1 MNSNE
6 TNPVELDA
14 HAMLTA
20 LVLDE
25 LEPELAEQWNAR
37 CAAEPELAALRDSIR
52 ATIGAVHA
60 ALPSA
65 PTLSAQT
72 LAALKSAA
80 LAGPKRPAFGR
91 LWSLAIA
98 AGAVLGVGFALTRL
112 ADDVTSGGE
121 SRTTAQAP
129 PKKQSSPA
137 SDPKPAQIPIG
148 ADAAAAGVPV
158 GDGKADVPKNEGVND
173 ALLRDAMSNAIAN
186 DAGEP
191 KLESLNASKLGVPP
205 TADPNPGTYVSPT
218 TGVGY
223 FFNTAGEGSGS
234 ESTSSP
240 TEPASTIGLVSI
252 PQAVLERDRLA
263 QEKFEVG
270 FIGGAGPTSGGPS
283 SGPVSPGESGAAPGG
298 GRLGKAPGGRPAT
311 VGGPGGTG
319 GRVRIDEATKTPASP
334 AFARE
339 KAAEAKKAPVGGA
352 TASTRG
358 ADPYRGPGDSV
369 SVAERPGAVAA
380 GSSEREAIDL
390 LEEVVTLKDFD
401 VETAQGAA
409 VADRLVVDVP
419 AEQAKRIIE
428 SCRPRPNELPRD
440 MFFRWYGDHAFQR
453 AALDRLST
461 FAIDVDTA
469 SYTLARKYLAAG
481 QIPPK
486 EAVRTEEFVNYFKPD
501 LGAPTDGSPF
511 AIWLEAAP
519 SPFGNADGKSRWLL
533 RVGVRAKD
541 VAKEARPPLRLAF
554 VVDTSGSMA
563 QENRLELVKHGLRL
577 LATQLDARDKIAI
590 VRFAS
595 DASVVLQ
602 WTSAADRAS
611 IEAAIHG
618 LSPNGSTNAEAGL
631 KLGYDLAVAG
641 LDAESTNRVVIL
653 SDGVANTG
661 QTDQDRISADVKDKR
676 QRGIYLNA
684 IGVGM
689 GNHNDVFLERL
700 ADQGDGQCS
709 YMDDELEA
717 KRALVDQ
724 FVAQTTPV
732 ARDVK
737 IQMEFDPAQIE
748 SWRQLGYENRA
759 IADVDF
765 RNDAIDAGEVGAG
778 HQVVALYELEPIAD
792 PTRGDGPFTTIRLR
806 YKQPYVA
813 GAASQNET
821 AQEITA
827 TIPAAAIRT
836 TIDEASVGFQQSALV
851 AQFAE
856 FLRRSVHARGDSI
869 DDLLA
874 RVVAL
879 APRIGSTE
887 FTEFTQLV
895 DRSRTLIAQSLP
907 RTDELTQA
915 VDALRRNQL
924 LTAELR
930 QLAQAHT
937 NDVLRQ
943 LEEQNRRLEEEV
955 RRLIEQRLK

>member
-6 TNPVELDA
+6 ANPVELDA

-112 ADDVTSGGE
+112 ADDAPPSHETRDVAQSSDLSATGYVSRPQDPAAIPRSASASIAGEENSKNEPVRTGE
-121 SRTTAQAP
+121 SAFFTGGVSEGRSPPADPQPSIVAP
-129 PKKQSSPA
+129 PP
-137 SDPKPAQIPIG
+137 PL
-148 ADAAAAGVPV
+148 ADEATRR
-158 GDGKADVPKNEGVND
+158 D
-173 ALLRDAMSNAIAN
+173 ALS
-186 DAGEP
+186 
-191 KLESLNASKLGVPP
+191 LGVFERKL
-205 TADPNPGTYVSPT
+205 TQ
-218 TGVGY
+218 
-223 FFNTAGEGSGS
+223 
-234 ESTSSP
+234 
-240 TEPASTIGLVSI
+240 EPEVPEA
-252 PQAVLERDRLA
+252 R
-263 QEKFEVG
+263 VG
-270 FIGGAGPTSGGPS
+270 FITEAPVPTPTAQPVDFPPATAAGPTSGGGPS
-283 SGPVSPGESGAAPGG
+283 SGPVSPGESGAAPGR

-334 AFARE
+334 APAQE

-390 LEEVVTLKDFD
+390 LEEVVTLEDFD

-577 LATQLDARDKIAI
+577 LASQLDARDKIAI

-709 YMDDELEA
+709 YIDDELEA

-737 IQMEFDPAQIE
+737 IQVEFDPAQIE

-765 RNDAIDAGEVGAG
+765 RNDAIDAGEIGAG
-778 HQVVALYELEPIAD
+778 HQIVALYELEPIAD

-879 APRIGSTE
+879 APRIASTE

>member
-112 ADDVTSGGE
+112 ADDVASLARVERRPRNRRTLGTHVE
-121 SRTTAQAP
+121 SA
-129 PKKQSSPA
+129 A
-137 SDPKPAQIPIG
+137 SDPKPGRYRVRRRASIVPWATAGGRPRTKPSTHRESAFFTMSEGDRHRPPIP
-148 ADAAAAGVPV
+148 
-158 GDGKADVPKNEGVND
+158 
-173 ALLRDAMSNAIAN
+173 SS
-186 DAGEP
+186 
-191 KLESLNASKLGVPP
+191 SLNASKLGVPRSRIRGHACRDALSLGTCSTRKLKHRARRP
-205 TADPNPGTYVSPT
+205 RPEARVDDHHEAPVPHAVPSAIASHFPVATA
-218 TGVGY
+218 
-223 FFNTAGEGSGS
+223 
-234 ESTSSP
+234 
-240 TEPASTIGLVSI
+240 
-252 PQAVLERDRLA
+252 
-263 QEKFEVG
+263 
-270 FIGGAGPTSGGPS
+270 AGPTSGGGPS

-334 AFARE
+334 APAQE

-577 LATQLDARDKIAI
+577 LASQLDARDKIAI

-709 YMDDELEA
+709 YIDDELEA

-737 IQMEFDPAQIE
+737 IQVEFDPAQIE

-765 RNDAIDAGEVGAG
+765 RNDAIDAGEIGAG
-778 HQVVALYELEPIAD
+778 HQIVALYELEPIAD

-879 APRIGSTE
+879 APRIASTE